1 MNKPTG
7 GAAFPL
13 KQPMSNDFQGMTL
26 LDYFAAHASEEDVCV
41 ALDRVGKVDVIEELG
56 DGTKV
61 MKRGYPHNAR
71 QIARYIHAYAM
82 LEARGER

>member
-7 GAAFPL
+7 GPAFPTGTAY
-13 KQPMSNDFQGMTL
+13 QGMTL

-61 MKRGYPHNAR
+61 MKRGYPRNAR

>member
-7 GAAFPL
+7 GPAFPTGTAY
-13 KQPMSNDFQGMTL
+13 KGMTL

-41 ALDRVGKVDVIEELG
+41 ALDRVQKVEVVKDLG
-56 DGTKV
+56 NGTKTI
-61 MKRGYPHNAR
+61 KREYPHNAR